1 LSAVASAQLHAIFD
15 HIGSHF
21 SDPQLSSFKVAQS
34 MGFSTRYLQR
44 LLKTSGTSFTAHV
57 TEVRLKHAFITAQDS
72 SDVRICD
79 VALRAGFSDISHFNR
94 LFHSR
99 FGDTPKGV
107 RAHARVGSTQ
117 DRIL

>member
-1 LSAVASAQLHAIFD
+1 
-15 HIGSHF
+15 
-21 SDPQLSSFKVAQS
+21 

-44 LLKTSGTSFTAHV
+44 LLKTSGTSFTTQV
-57 TEVRLKHAFITAQDS
+57 TEVRLKHAFMLLTAQDS

-79 VALRAGFSDISHFNR
+79 VALRAGFSDVSHFNR

-107 RAHARVGSTQ
+107 RAHARVGST
-117 DRIL
+117 